1 MKQKVIKVKSK
12 ETGKIMLWTLSD
24 ILNEINRDRSNHWTD
39 YNKNDWLDGWNDWI
53 EEDNFYT
60 IYNDKKQRL

>member
-1 MKQKVIKVKSK
+1 MKQEIIKVKCK
-12 ETGKIMLWTLSD
+12 ETGKIMFWTLSD
-24 ILNEINRDRSNHWTD
+24 ILNEINRDRSSQWTD